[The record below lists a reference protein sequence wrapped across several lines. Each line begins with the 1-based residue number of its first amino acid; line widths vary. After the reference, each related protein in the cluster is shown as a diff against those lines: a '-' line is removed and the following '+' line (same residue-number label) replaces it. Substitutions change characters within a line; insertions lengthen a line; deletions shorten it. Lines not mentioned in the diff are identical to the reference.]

1 MVFINV
7 VFTEVGSTNVVFIN
21 MIATNMVATNEDST
35 NAIFLVCSEDHP
47 TNRRVLM
54 QAVNSGVY
62 VNFFNGDSNN
72 PSIFLQFPAYVPIAN
87 GQWHHIAVT
96 WSGKHN
102 ILFVIIVKVVNSL
115 KLFLTFL
122 CLNELF

>member
-1 MVFINV
+1 MV
-7 VFTEVGSTNVVFIN
+7 STNEVSTIKVSIN
-21 MIATNMVATNEDST
+21 T
-35 NAIFLVCSEDHP
+35 IFLFCSEDHP

-62 VNFFNGDSNN
+62 VNFFMQDSNN

-102 ILFVIIVKVVNSL
+102 ILL
-115 KLFLTFL
+115 LL
-122 CLNELF
+122 

>member
-1 MVFINV
+1 MV
-7 VFTEVGSTNVVFIN
+7 STNVIFIN
-21 MIATNMVATNEDST
+21 LVSTSVVSTNLISTNEVSINEVSINEVST
-35 NAIFLVCSEDHP
+35 NAIFLLYSEDHP

-102 ILFVIIVKVVNSL
+102 IF
-115 KLFLTFL
+115 
-122 CLNELF
+122 ELQKFFSNTT

>member
-1 MVFINV
+1 MKLELTSPCIQWTGNTPLMR
-7 VFTEVGSTNVVFIN
+7 VFTKMVSTNVISAN
-21 MIATNMVATNEDST
+21 VATHVVSLNVVSIDVVSANVVST
-35 NAIFLVCSEDHP
+35 NKVSTNIIFLFCSEDHP

-87 GQWHHIAVT
+87 
-96 WSGKHN
+96 
-102 ILFVIIVKVVNSL
+102 
-115 KLFLTFL
+115 
-122 CLNELF
+122 

>member
-21 MIATNMVATNEDST
+21 MVSTNEVST
-35 NAIFLVCSEDHP
+35 NVIFLVCSEDHP

-102 ILFVIIVKVVNSL
+102 ILFCYHSKSCKFFKIVFDLSL
-115 KLFLTFL
+115 L
-122 CLNELF
+122 E

>member
-21 MIATNMVATNEDST
+21 MVSTNEVST
-35 NAIFLVCSEDHP
+35 NVFFLVCSEDHP

>member
-21 MIATNMVATNEDST
+21 MASTNEVST
-35 NAIFLVCSEDHP
+35 NVIFLVCSEDHP